1 MLTKPPR
8 SRRGQSR
15 ILEAVIAAVV
25 IFITFSVASFMIQ
38 ANDVKVLQE
47 GGDLDRLGYNVL
59 STIVESGVIDT
70 PNTPQRNIIIAT
82 ALQANLPSAIYYNFT
97 IYDCTNTANGI
108 IQLGVETNVKNVLS
122 FANSTQVSS
131 ASTMYTNR
139 NGLIR
144 QLILVLARAGGQ

>member
-1 MLTKPPR
+1 MLTDPPK

-25 IFITFSVASFMIQ
+25 IFIAFSVATFMIQ
-38 ANDVKVLQE
+38 ANDIKVLQE

-59 STIVESGVIDT
+59 NTIVESGVIDT
-70 PNTPQRNIIIAT
+70 PNAPQRNIIIAT

-97 IYDCTNTANGI
+97 IYDCINTPNGI
-108 IQLGVETNVKNVLS
+108 IQLGVETNVNNVLS
-122 FANSTQVSS
+122 FANSNQVSS

-139 NGLIR
+139 NGSIR
-144 QLILVLARAGGQ
+144 QLILVLARAGEQ